1 MITRIQVRN
10 LKSWKDTGK
19 LRMAASGGLL
29 LRMSEG
35 ADAGYSLMVEPARQR
50 VAFRRWNETGRAEP
64 LIDRPLRVEGGRW
77 VRMQV
82 FMQDTVVEVFL
93 DDRVALSCRM
103 YDRRSGW
110 LGLLAQNGR
119 VRFAD
124 VAVHAME

>member
-1 MITRIQVRN
+1 MERAPPREALGGEKADQ
-10 LKSWKDTGK
+10 LKQ
-19 LRMAASGGLL
+19 GGLL

-35 ADAGYSLMVEPARQR
+35 ADTGYSLMVEPARKR
-50 VAFRRWNETGRAEP
+50 VVFRRWNETGRGEP

-82 FMQDTVVEVFL
+82 FMQETVIEAFL
-93 DDRVALSCRM
+93 DDTIALSCRM
-103 YDRRSGW
+103 YDRHSGW

-124 VAVHAME
+124 LAVRAME